1 MDRDYLVLRLIFV
14 LAFGL
19 LLNEVAAQK
28 LKGDA
33 VFLKSGSVVT
43 GKIVQYDSLAGV
55 KISNKCGIWLYQ
67 FNEIDSL
74 GANPGV
80 RYYTSKSKG
89 YYNISSSGLLIGE
102 GNTASGVLPSFTTI
116 NGYRFLP
123 GLTSGIG
130 VGYEYFD
137 WSVLPVFADVRYFF
151 VNEGFSPFLLA
162 QGGYSFALEQNFDN
176 NYWGNQ
182 VTKTYGGPMFGA
194 GAGIRAGIARNSAL
208 LISLSYRFQK
218 LSYDSQNYWEL
229 GTIRRYY
236 TNYNRIALTV
246 AFLFE

>member
-1 MDRDYLVLRLIFV
+1 MIRTGILLVLI
-14 LAFGL
+14 FGL

-33 VFLKSGSVVT
+33 VFLNNGSVVT
-43 GKIVQYDSLAGV
+43 GRIIQNDSAAGV
-55 KISNKCGIWLYQ
+55 KISNKCGIWFYPY
-67 FNEIDSL
+67 NEIDSV

-89 YYNISSSGLLIGE
+89 YYNISSVGLLIGE

-116 NGYRFLP
+116 SGYRFLP
-123 GLTSGIG
+123 GLTNGIG

-151 VNEGFSPFLLA
+151 INEGFSPFLFA
-162 QGGYSFALEQNFDN
+162 QGGYSFTLEQNFDN

-182 VTKTYGGPMFGA
+182 VTKTYGGIMFGA
-194 GAGIRAGIARNSAL
+194 GAGIRAGIARESAL

-218 LSYDSQNYWEL
+218 LSYDSHNYWDL
-229 GTIRRYY
+229 GSSRRTF

-246 AFLFE
+246 SFLFE